1 MFDTTDAGP
10 EDGDR
15 LNSTG
20 HIGIVAVSPEGASLC
35 YRQIFRHASKLFP
48 DREPPRITI
57 HNEPLPMYIECV
69 RADDW
74 EGVADLLKKSVRVLH
89 LSGCGFVLTPDNAV
103 QHGVMIAEHDSP
115 LPWLTMT
122 DLVADALV
130 TNQHQT
136 VGILGTRYVTQGSA
150 YQTALGLKGVKLQV
164 PDGDDV
170 DRLDE
175 ILFQELIYG
184 SHSVASDRAFVEIAN
199 RLRDR
204 GSEALIIAASE
215 LRLIIDEVEL
225 PIPTFDA
232 ADLLAVGA
240 VIRAAEG

>member
-1 MFDTTDAGP
+1 MGNA
-10 EDGDR
+10 
-15 LNSTG
+15 G

-35 YRQIFRHASKLFP
+35 YRQISRHATKLFA
-48 DREPPRITI
+48 DREPPRVTI
-57 HNEPLPMYIECV
+57 HNEPLPKYIECV

-74 EGVADLLKKSVRVLH
+74 EGVADLLKKSVRVLQ
-89 LSGCGFVLTPDNAV
+89 LAGCDFVLTPDNAV
-103 QHGVMIAEHDSP
+103 QHGVMIAEHNSP

-122 DLVADALV
+122 DLVANALV
-130 TNQHQT
+130 ERQHQT

-164 PDGDDV
+164 PDGGDV

-175 ILFQELIYG
+175 ILFKELIYG
-184 SHSVASDRAFVEIAN
+184 FHSASSEKSFVEIAE
-199 RLRDR
+199 RLRER

-215 LRLIIDEVEL
+215 LRLIIDEIEL

-232 ADLLAVGA
+232 ADLLAIGA

>member
-1 MFDTTDAGP
+1 LFDTTRAGP
-10 EDGDR
+10 DDGGR
-15 LNSTG
+15 LGNTG

-35 YRQIFRHASKLFP
+35 YRQIFRHAAKLFP
-48 DREPPRITI
+48 DREPPCITI
-57 HNEPLPMYIECV
+57 HNEPLPKYIECV
-69 RADDW
+69 RSDDW
-74 EGVADLLKKSVRVLH
+74 QGVADLLMKSVRVLQ
-89 LSGCGFVLTPDNAV
+89 LAGCEFVLTPDNAV
-103 QHGVMIAEHDSP
+103 QHGVMIAEHSSP

-122 DLVADALV
+122 DLVANALV
-130 TNQHQT
+130 ERQIQT

-175 ILFQELIYG
+175 ILFKELIYG
-184 SHSVASDRAFVEIAN
+184 FHSASSEKSFAEIAD
-199 RLRDR
+199 RLRER

-215 LRLIIDEVEL
+215 LRLIIDEIEL

>member
-1 MFDTTDAGP
+1 MST
-10 EDGDR
+10 
-15 LNSTG
+15 TG

-35 YRQIFRHASKLFP
+35 YRHLFRHAARLFP
-48 DREPPRITI
+48 DREPPRVTV
-57 HNEPLPMYIECV
+57 HNEPLPTYITCV

-74 EGVADLLKKSVRVLH
+74 GGVAELLMKSVRVLH
-89 LSGCGFVLTPDNAV
+89 LAGCDFVLTPDNAV

-122 DLVADALV
+122 DLVSDALIDQ
-130 TNQHQT
+130 QHQT

-150 YQTALGLKGVKLQV
+150 YQTALGLKGIKLQA
-164 PDGDDV
+164 PESEDV

-175 ILFQELIYG
+175 ILFKELIYG
-184 SHSVASDRAFVEIAN
+184 RFSAASQHTFVEIAS

-215 LRLIIDEVEL
+215 LRLILDGVEL

-232 ADLLAVGA
+232 ADLLAQGA
-240 VIRAAEG
+240 VIRAAGD